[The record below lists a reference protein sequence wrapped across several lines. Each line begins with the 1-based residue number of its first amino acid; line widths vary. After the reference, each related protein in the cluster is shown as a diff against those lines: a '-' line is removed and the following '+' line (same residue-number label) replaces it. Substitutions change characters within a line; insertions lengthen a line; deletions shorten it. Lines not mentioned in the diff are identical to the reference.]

1 MITTERRGSGWVAYA
16 FGDREIWEAGRS
28 EAEAVGKLVLRL
40 QAEGHLRISMTGYEP
55 FPKCDDCGE
64 VWVDHVCLP

>member
-1 MITTERRGSGWVAYA
+1 MVTTEKRSSDWMAYA

-40 QAEGHLRISMTGYEP
+40 QAEGHLKITTTDCEP
-55 FPKCDDCGE
+55 FPKCSDCGE
-64 VWVDHVCLP
+64 VWADHVCP